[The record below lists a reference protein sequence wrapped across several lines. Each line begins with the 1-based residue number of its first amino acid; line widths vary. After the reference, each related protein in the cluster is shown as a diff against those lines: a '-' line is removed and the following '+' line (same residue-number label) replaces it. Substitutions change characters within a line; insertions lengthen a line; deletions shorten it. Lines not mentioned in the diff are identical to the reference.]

1 MRSHLAVFLALLCCG
16 CESTVQ
22 TTSGE
27 DYRLARPGFDPG
39 NGTAMDLAVDKAAQI
54 APLLR
59 FPAKIGLARIQY
71 GALQAVPPRE
81 ADAWSAFA
89 KAHGDYGTFV
99 PISPLIAD
107 MAAGVSGDVAKTVV
121 DRIRLGAARQHV
133 DAVLIYTV
141 AYASTDKISPLSLL
155 DLTIVGAYLV
165 PSRSIRGEA
174 TATALL
180 LDVRN
185 GYPYGTATTD
195 AHQGG
200 FVPSIGSRQE
210 SQDLAQDAEVDAV
223 GKLTAELDP
232 MLSKLRNDLQTREL
246 ALLRNQGAVPSQTQ
260 AATP

>member
-1 MRSHLAVFLALLCCG
+1 MTKRKSRGGIVA
-16 CESTVQ
+16 S
-22 TTSGE
+22 
-27 DYRLARPGFDPG
+27 
-39 NGTAMDLAVDKAAQI
+39 
-54 APLLR
+54 
-59 FPAKIGLARIQY
+59 
-71 GALQAVPPRE
+71 
-81 ADAWSAFA
+81 
-89 KAHGDYGTFV
+89 
-99 PISPLIAD
+99 SPLIAD

-223 GKLTAELDP
+223 GKLTAELDHP
-232 MLSKLRNDLQTREL
+232 PAAQRMARTSRASPSMAIHHTTDLSMGT
-246 ALLRNQGAVPSQTQ
+246 P
-260 AATP
+260 AA